1 MKKLCYCFVVVGTV
15 LLLFTHVP
23 KVSAMNTGFSTE
35 QKSEEKKETFISNIE
50 LSFVEEEPD
59 KTSIVCFDV
68 NSDGMIAIGQAS
80 FEQKRVCVY
89 SSEGDFQYGYTFHSS
104 GDIGVEW
111 DGNNLNIYFV
121 RSSVIISVDP
131 DGEILDV
138 LDVPD
143 SSENN
148 SYKNHFIDSTERTIG
163 DTTYTIRNDMG
174 IFNWCASSYSQLVV
188 TDAAGKETLLYDV
201 NSAQLAKYLTV
212 CFLVVIVFLIILV
225 LAIASVKHERSTE
238 MIDKPEIRNF

>member
-1 MKKLCYCFVVVGTV
+1 MKRFYRCFVVMIV
-15 LLLFTHVP
+15 LFVFCHCTP
-23 KVSAMNTGFSTE
+23 AASAMNTGFSTE

-148 SYKNHFIDSTERTIG
+148 SYKNHFIDSTERTVG

-225 LAIASVKHERSTE
+225 LAIGSAKAG
-238 MIDKPEIRNF
+238 KAKG